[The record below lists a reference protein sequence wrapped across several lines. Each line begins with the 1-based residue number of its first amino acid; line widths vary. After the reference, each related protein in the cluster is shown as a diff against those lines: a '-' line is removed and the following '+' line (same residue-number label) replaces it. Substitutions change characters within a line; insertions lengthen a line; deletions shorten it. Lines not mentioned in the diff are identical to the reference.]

1 MTAVDEVEK
10 VTVDGMTELEVI
22 GMAELEVI
30 RKTEAA
36 RLGVRG
42 RTKPGLGIRLGG
54 AVRG

>member
-1 MTAVDEVEK
+1 MKAVDEVEK

-22 GMAELEVI
+22 G
-30 RKTEAA
+30 KTEAA